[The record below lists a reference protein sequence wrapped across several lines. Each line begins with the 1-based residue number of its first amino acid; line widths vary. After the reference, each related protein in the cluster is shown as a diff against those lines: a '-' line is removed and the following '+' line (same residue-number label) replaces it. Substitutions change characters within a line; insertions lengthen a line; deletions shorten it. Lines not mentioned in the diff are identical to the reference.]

1 MAVHDRNMAILEA
14 RLGDNPWVMGADFTL
29 ADIVIGH
36 VLYRY
41 FTIEIARPDRPV
53 LAAYY
58 QRLTERP
65 AYAEHVMVSY
75 EPLRARDD

>member
-1 MAVHDRNMAILEA
+1 MHERNLAILEA
-14 RLGDNPWVMGADFTL
+14 KLGDGPYVMGPDFTL

-41 FTIEIARPDRPV
+41 FTIEIPRIDRPG

-58 QRLTERP
+58 ARLTERP

-75 EPLRARDD
+75 EPLREA